1 MKAYSAF
8 AAQKAAE
15 LRRTGRATI
24 LAIET
29 SCDETAAAVVRD
41 GRTVLSSA
49 IHSQI
54 PLHEQYGGVVP
65 EIASR
70 SHAERVGAIV
80 ARALQDAGVTLA
92 DLDAVAVT
100 CGPGL
105 VGALLVGVSYAKPLA
120 YAQNIPLIGVN
131 HILGHIAANY
141 LSFPALEPPF
151 ACLVASGGHSHI
163 LAVEG
168 YGQYRLL
175 GRTLDDAAGEAFDKV
190 ARVLGL
196 GYPGGPK
203 LEQLALAGDA
213 ERYPFQSP
221 FNAGPGLDM
230 SFSGVKT
237 AVVNLLHNARQK
249 GETLSPADLAAGF
262 QRSVVETLSSKAVAG
277 ARAMGSH
284 KLPWPGASPPTKRCG
299 RAWNRTPAAAGWN
312 SIAPSGILHRQRRHD
327 RLQRLLRTDELTPL
341 RPGPERRSKAVLG
354 MTGPAAA

>member
-1 MKAYSAF
+1 MKAYDES

-15 LRRTGRATI
+15 LRRTGKAVI

-70 SHAERVGAIV
+70 SHAERIGAVV

-120 YAQNIPLIGVN
+120 YAQNIPLVGVN

-141 LSFPALEPPF
+141 LSFPELEPPF

-203 LEQLALAGDA
+203 LEQLALAGDP

-249 GETLSPADLAAGF
+249 GETPSPADLAAGF
-262 QRSVVETLSSKAVAG
+262 QRSVVETLSSKAVASARNMG
-277 ARAMGSH
+277 SQKLALAGGVAANKALRTRMELDARAAGLEFYCPRLEYCTDNAAMI
-284 KLPWPGASPPTKRCG
+284 ACG
-299 RAWNRTPAAAGWN
+299 GYYELMSGHLSGLNLNAAA
-312 SIAPSGILHRQRRHD
+312 
-327 RLQRLLRTDELTPL
+327 RLSL
-341 RPGPERRSKAVLG
+341 A
-354 MTGPAAA
+354 